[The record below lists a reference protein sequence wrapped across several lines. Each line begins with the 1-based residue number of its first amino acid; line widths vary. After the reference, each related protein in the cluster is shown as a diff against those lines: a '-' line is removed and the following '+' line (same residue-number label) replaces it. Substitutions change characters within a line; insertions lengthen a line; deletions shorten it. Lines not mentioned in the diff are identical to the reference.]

1 MRGCSHQDLK
11 REHLTTWKENVIYVH
26 IWLKSDVCIW
36 ICTIFKEKKKNCF
49 PQLLLNY
56 YLKKSSCLILFYLLA
71 FLNSDQHTEQEVL
84 DHKSAVCTGTLKI
97 FAMVHYYHRKHL
109 CHAMLWLD
117 HNSFFVHISFLLAL
131 PYTLSSLS
139 PLFKPLF
146 FWLAAPKLEKQRA
159 VRQSEMNFLQR
170 NVELKCPKSSPIFT
184 SLNHCGNLCLTH
196 KLETVM
202 FKV

>member
-1 MRGCSHQDLK
+1 MCTFGLN
-11 REHLTTWKENVIYVH
+11 LMYVYEYAQS
-26 IWLKSDVCIW
+26 LR
-36 ICTIFKEKKKNCF
+36 KKKYCF

-56 YLKKSSCLILFYLLA
+56 YLKKISCLILFYLLA

-97 FAMVHYYHRKHL
+97 FAMVHYYNRKHL

-139 PLFKPLF
+139 PLFKPL
-146 FWLAAPKLEKQRA
+146 LIG
-159 VRQSEMNFLQR
+159 
-170 NVELKCPKSSPIFT
+170 CPKVRKAEGCT
-184 SLNHCGNLCLTH
+184 T
-196 KLETVM
+196 K
-202 FKV
+202 

>member
-1 MRGCSHQDLK
+1 MISTQNK
-11 REHLTTWKENVIYVH
+11 KSWTTNLQSALEPSKYLPWFI
-26 IWLKSDVCIW
+26 IWL
-36 ICTIFKEKKKNCF
+36 
-49 PQLLLNY
+49 
-56 YLKKSSCLILFYLLA
+56 
-71 FLNSDQHTEQEVL
+71 
-84 DHKSAVCTGTLKI
+84 
-97 FAMVHYYHRKHL
+97 VHYRKHL

-184 SLNHCGNLCLTH
+184 SLNHCGNLCRTH